1 VKVKVKTFA
10 NLRDIVGKSEIDYE
24 MEQGNT
30 LGSLLENMC
39 QRYGKPFE
47 HQIKDRSTGD
57 IVPFL
62 LLINERTFRSIADLN
77 TPINEGD
84 VITIMLPFDG
94 G

>member
-1 VKVKVKTFA
+1 MKVKVKTFA
-10 NLRDIVGKSEIDYE
+10 NLRDIVGKSEIEYE
-24 MEQGNT
+24 IKQGNS
-30 LGSLLENMC
+30 LAYLLENMC

-47 HQIKDRSTGD
+47 HQIKDRSTGA

-62 LLINERTFRSIADLN
+62 LLINEKTFRSLTDLN
-77 TPINEGD
+77 TPLNEGD

>member
-10 NLRDIVGKSEIDYE
+10 NLREIVGKSEIEYE
-24 MEQGNT
+24 IKQGNT
-30 LGSLLENMC
+30 LGCLLENMC

-47 HQIKDRSTGD
+47 HQIKDRSTGA

-62 LLINERTFRSIADLN
+62 LLINEKTFRSLTDLH
-77 TPINEGD
+77 TPLNEGD

>member
-1 VKVKVKTFA
+1 MKIKVKTFA
-10 NLRDIVGKSEIDYE
+10 NLRDIVGKSETEYE
-24 MEQGNT
+24 TEQGNT
-30 LGSLLENMC
+30 LGNLLENMC

-47 HQIKDRSTGD
+47 HQIKDRSTGA
-57 IVPFL
+57 IIPFL
-62 LLINERTFRSIADLN
+62 LLINEKTFRSIADLN